1 MESRQTLQARLL
13 NCLLTIVEL
22 EPLIRMLPFDSDL
35 NTEFRY
41 IKKIVRQVKN
51 FDLSEEDVLRI
62 EKATASFLDEIS
74 APLSILFKDLNNQRL
89 Q

>member
-35 NTEFRY
+35 RSEFSF
-41 IKKIVRQVKN
+41 IKSIVNQVN
-51 FDLSEEDVLRI
+51 EFDLSEDDVLRI
-62 EKATASFLDEIS
+62 EKATANFLDEIS
-74 APLSILFKDLNNQRL
+74 LPLSVFSKDLKKQKL

>member
-74 APLSILFKDLNNQRL
+74 APLSIFFKDLNNQRL